1 MKSFG
6 TYISTQLLR
15 FLALIL
21 ALLAVNAVIFGI
33 VFSRT
38 IAADYG
44 DTAPQAMLDQ
54 VSSAV
59 TTRVLADSA
68 AEVLRQ
74 NDIWAI
80 YLNAEGSAFW
90 SFDLPEEI
98 PQRYTIQD
106 IAQFSKGY
114 IKDYPV
120 FVRNTVD
127 GLLILG
133 YPKDSY
139 TKLTSNY
146 YSIKAIQR
154 LPFLIVGLLML
165 DMACL
170 FLVYFFSK
178 QKIIKGTQPIVSAV
192 DALAD
197 GTTVCIRTVPELAGI
212 ADRVNQASILLSR
225 QNEARANW
233 ISGVSHDIRTPLST
247 ILGYADQIAEDVTA
261 SSEIRNKAGIM
272 RRQSIKIRELVQDLN
287 LVSQLEYDMQPLRM
301 EPVRPAKLL
310 RTIGADLLNSGL
322 PSVYAVEMEI
332 TPEAEAI
339 TMQWDT
345 RLMIRAINNLVQN
358 SIRHNPQGCKIV
370 LCLKGQGDDLILSV
384 SDDGIGLTSEKQR
397 ELKENPHYMKSTDE
411 SLNLRHGLGLFL
423 VQEIVTAHRGTVAIE
438 NTRPHGCRTVLQFHI
453 DAQAS

>member
-44 DTAPQAMLDQ
+44 ETAPQAMLDQ

-59 TTRVLADSA
+59 TTRALADSA

-247 ILGYADQIAEDVTA
+247 ILGYADQIAEDMTA

-310 RTIGADLLNSGL
+310 RAICAELLNSGL
-322 PSVYAVEMEI
+322 SPSYLVEMEI
-332 TPEAEAI
+332 TPEAEAV
-339 TMQWDT
+339 TMQWDDRLIT
-345 RLMIRAINNLVQN
+345 RAVNNLVQN
-358 SIRHNPQGCKIV
+358 SIRHNPQGCKIA
-370 LCLKGQGDDLILSV
+370 LCLKRQGDDLILSV

-438 NTRPHGCRTVLQFHI
+438 NIRPHGCRTVLKFHI